1 MRVSRIGSPNVTPVH
16 QKNAVSE
23 QSVKRSAIETGS
35 LSKPRFYA
43 VSIPKPSQIK
53 KSEISKRGFPIFLYT
68 WKFAKAA
75 LRLCYYASGSIAEM
89 PRCSTGVEKT
99 ICVRVRPKRC
109 SWLINWSSSCVVWK
123 HTSTSME

>member
-1 MRVSRIGSPNVTPVH
+1 MQSILQLKRVRAQIRGFMPFSFQNHR
-16 QKNAVSE
+16 K
-23 QSVKRSAIETGS
+23 
-35 LSKPRFYA
+35 
-43 VSIPKPSQIK
+43 IK
-53 KSEISKRGFPIFLYT
+53 KPEISKRGFPIFYT
-68 WKFAKAA
+68 LGNCAEAA

-123 HTSTSME
+123 QTSTSME

>member
-1 MRVSRIGSPNVTPVH
+1 MQSILQLKRVRAQIRGFTPFPFRNH
-16 QKNAVSE
+16 HK
-23 QSVKRSAIETGS
+23 
-35 LSKPRFYA
+35 
-43 VSIPKPSQIK
+43 IK
-53 KSEISKRGFPIFLYT
+53 KIGNLQTGISDFLYT

-123 HTSTSME
+123 QTSTSME